1 MPDSGV
7 LETEDR
13 FFEALRRG
21 DHDAVAQVLSDDF
34 VIVDIRAGAAVP
46 REGFLGAISGGDLS
60 FEKIEPSERS
70 VRRYGEVAV
79 VVGRTAMLG
88 SFSGEAFEAASRYTH
103 VLTRIE
109 NEWQLVSAQ
118 GTQIIE

>member
-46 REGFLGAISGGDLS
+46 REGFLGPSRAETSASRRSSRASGACADTARW
-60 FEKIEPSERS
+60 PSSSDARRCAEAS
-70 VRRYGEVAV
+70 AVRRSK
-79 VVGRTAMLG
+79 RR
-88 SFSGEAFEAASRYTH
+88 AATNTS
-103 VLTRIE
+103 
-109 NEWQLVSAQ
+109 
-118 GTQIIE
+118 